1 LGDHGGGVGGRGWG
15 SEEGRGV
22 VGKGGKIPGLEEKI
36 IFYKK

>member
-1 LGDHGGGVGGRGWG
+1 MGLGAGL

-22 VGKGGKIPGLEEKI
+22 VGKGGKTAGFEEKI